1 MQTSNKKRTQDR
13 SPTEGTGSR
22 KKSLPLLAQT
32 RLFPPSL
39 AGGSMRRQRLSDM
52 PEIIRR
58 KALTVVKAPAG
69 YGKSTL
75 LAQWYADLHG
85 QDTVAGWVSLDLAP
99 DDLVSFF
106 HYVIAAVRI
115 SRPEFG
121 GQSLDLLSQ
130 LKRPSASE
138 ASTAFVN
145 GIMQEKSEVIL
156 FLDDAHLATDPDVV
170 AALGHIVA
178 RPPANL
184 HLVAATRHSLP
195 FPLSGLRSRGQLAEI
210 SSDLLRFDH
219 AETTDFLRA
228 AGHETLTAPQIETLV
243 DRTEGWAASIQLAS
257 IALNQHPDF
266 GTLLP
271 LLSGTHRH
279 ISEYLADDVLNNQP
293 PSTVD
298 FLLRTSIL
306 QRFCAELCDAVTGL
320 DNAGEEL
327 HRLESQSLFL
337 SSLDNERRWFRY
349 HHLFARFL
357 YRRLTDRDP
366 AQAATLH
373 QRASDWFAQRGMNED
388 AFNHAIEAGDMVRAA
403 EILDKNCSTLMYSGG
418 TSTLLRW
425 HRQIPSAI
433 LQKYPRPRL
442 DFAFSLILEW
452 QFEEARIIII
462 DIDQCHIED
471 DTIRNILI
479 HRKMM
484 LYHFMDDTLRTDAVI
499 SEIGEQFPDSDPY
512 LRGNIDTCRIYTNR
526 QMFRLSGADK
536 LDLRARQ
543 HYQRSGSIFVL
554 VWHDTVMGPTYFQ
567 RGDSDQAVDS
577 LQAAV
582 KTAEA
587 ISGRSSV
594 LTAMPA
600 LLLAEIHYECNDI
613 DKADAL
619 VRKYGVEAEKQGFV
633 DHLVAFHV
641 TRLRLAVLRGE
652 SVEAARYLRLGQC
665 LAERYDFVR
674 LRHFLDHEEIRL
686 AAAAHDL
693 QRIKSFRTGLT
704 AEDMERLSR
713 PGNRSTTAD
722 EGLALAWCRACS
734 ALGDHP
740 EAVTVLR
747 RWALLLGNRGAV
759 RSEVRMLALL
769 SVVLA
774 RDGREGEALRTLRD
788 ALRKAESPRL
798 VRSFVDEGA
807 PMQAL
812 LRRMFEGTPQGAAT
826 AFGRRLLDLFPTADG
841 QDPPVL
847 AEDPDAPLLPEQ
859 FNARES
865 EVMKLVAAG
874 LSNKEIGNRLGL
886 TEGVVKWYLQRA
898 FEKLGVRRRSLA
910 VLKARKFGII

>member
-1 MQTSNKKRTQDR
+1 MQTSSGKRLQDHPPVD
-13 SPTEGTGSR
+13 SPGSR
-22 KKSLPLLAQT
+22 KRSLPLLART

-52 PEIIRR
+52 PAIIRG

-75 LAQWYADLHG
+75 LAQWYDDLHG
-85 QDTVAGWVSLDLAP
+85 AGAVTGWISLDLAP

-115 SRPEFG
+115 SRPDFG
-121 GQSLDLLSQ
+121 RQIIDLLGQ
-130 LKRPSASE
+130 LKRPTASE
-138 ASTAFVN
+138 AGAAFVN
-145 GIMQEKSEVIL
+145 GIMQETSEVVL
-156 FLDDAHLATDPDVV
+156 FLDDVHLATDPEVI
-170 AALGHIVA
+170 AALACIVA

-195 FPLSGLRSRGQLAEI
+195 FSLSCLRSRGQLAEI

-219 AETTDFLRA
+219 SEATDFLRA
-228 AGHETLTAPQIETLV
+228 AGHGNLTAPEIETLV
-243 DRTEGWAASIQLAS
+243 DKTEGWAASIQLAS
-257 IALNQHPDF
+257 IALSQRPDF
-266 GTLLP
+266 GTLLS
-271 LLSGTHRH
+271 LLSGSHRH

-306 QRFCAELCDAVTGL
+306 PRFCAELCDAVTGL
-320 DNAGEEL
+320 DNAAEEL

-337 SSLDNERRWFRY
+337 SSLDNERLWFRY

-357 YRRLTDRDP
+357 YRRLTEKDP
-366 AQAATLH
+366 AQATTLH
-373 QRASDWFAQRGMNED
+373 QRASDWFARRGMNED
-388 AFNHAIEAGDMVRAA
+388 AFNHAIEAKDMVRAA
-403 EILDKNCSTLMYSGG
+403 EILDHNSSTLMYSGG

-425 HRQIPSAI
+425 YRQIPLSV

-442 DFAFSLILEW
+442 DVAFSLILEW
-452 QFEEARIIII
+452 HFEEAREII
-462 DIDQCHIED
+462 DDVGNFHIEED
-471 DTIRNILI
+471 RIKNILI
-479 HRKMM
+479 HRRMM
-484 LYHFMDDTLRTDAVI
+484 LHHFMDDTLKTDVVI

-526 QMFRLSGADK
+526 QLFRLAGADK

-567 RGDSDQAVDS
+567 RGDTDQAIDS

-582 KTAEA
+582 KTAENIGGA
-587 ISGRSSV
+587 SSV

-600 LLLAEIHYECNDI
+600 LLLAEIHYECNDT
-613 DKADAL
+613 DKAEAL
-619 VRKYGVEAEKQGFV
+619 VGKYGVEAEKQGFV

-641 TRLRLAVLRGE
+641 TRIRLAMLGGRHL
-652 SVEAARYLRLGQC
+652 EAAKYLRLGQS
-665 LAERYDFVR
+665 LAERYDFDR
-674 LRHFLDHEEIRL
+674 LRHFLAHEEIRL
-686 AAAAHDL
+686 AVAANDL
-693 QRIKSFRTGLT
+693 QRIKIFRAGLT
-704 AEDMERLSR
+704 AQDVNRLHK
-713 PGNRSTTAD
+713 PDTRSTTAD
-722 EGLALAWCRACS
+722 EGLALAWCRACG
-734 ALGDHP
+734 ALGDHG
-740 EAVTVLR
+740 EAIAVLR
-747 RWALLLGNRGAV
+747 RWVLWLGSRGAI
-759 RSEVRMLALL
+759 RSEIRMLALM
-769 SVVLA
+769 SVVQA
-774 RDGREGEALRTLRD
+774 RDGREGEALRTLRE
-788 ALRKAESPRL
+788 ALRKAENPRL
-798 VRSFVDEGA
+798 IRSFLDEGA

-812 LRRMFEGTPQGAAT
+812 LCRMFEGTPQAAT
-826 AFGRRLLDLFPTADG
+826 AFGRRLLDLFPITDSR
-841 QDPPVL
+841 DIPVL
-847 AEDPDAPLLPEQ
+847 GEDPDAPLLPEQ

-874 LSNKEIGNRLGL
+874 FSNKEIGNRLGL

>member
-1 MQTSNKKRTQDR
+1 MQTANKKRLHDK
-13 SPTEGTGSR
+13 SATEVAGNR
-22 KKSLPLLAQT
+22 KKNLPLLAQT

-39 AGGSMRRQRLSDM
+39 AGGSMRRQRLSDI
-52 PEIIRR
+52 PDIIRR

-75 LAQWYADLHG
+75 LTQWYADLHG
-85 QDTVAGWVSLDLAP
+85 KGVVAGWVSLDLAA

-106 HYVIAAVRI
+106 LYIIAAIRI

-121 GQSLDLLSQ
+121 GQIHDLLSQ
-130 LKRPSASE
+130 VKRPSASE

-145 GIMQEKSEVIL
+145 GVMQENAEVIL
-156 FLDDAHLATDPDVV
+156 FLDDAHLATDPEVV
-170 AALGHIVA
+170 SALGHIVA

-195 FPLSGLRSRGQLAEI
+195 FPLSALRSRGLLAEI

-219 AETTDFLRA
+219 AEATDFLRA
-228 AGHETLTAPQIETLV
+228 AGHENLTAPEIETLV
-243 DRTEGWAASIQLAS
+243 DKTEGWAASIQLAS
-257 IALNQHPDF
+257 IALNQRPDF

-279 ISEYLADDVLNNQP
+279 ISEYLADDVLDNL
-293 PSTVD
+293 PSSTID
-298 FLLRTSIL
+298 FLLHTSIL
-306 QRFCAELCDAVTGL
+306 QRFCAELCDAVTGS
-320 DNAGEEL
+320 DNAGEQL

-349 HHLFARFL
+349 HHLFSRFL
-357 YRRLTDRDP
+357 HRRLTDRDP
-366 AQAATLH
+366 AQAAILH
-373 QRASDWFAQRGMNED
+373 RRASDWFAQRGMNED
-388 AFNHAIEAGDMVRAA
+388 AFNHAIEAMDMVRAA
-403 EILDKNCSTLMYSGG
+403 EILDQNCSTLMYSGG
-418 TSTLLRW
+418 TSTLYRW
-425 HRQIPSAI
+425 YRQIPETI
-433 LQKYPRPRL
+433 LQNYQRPRL

-452 QFEEARIIII
+452 QFDEARTIINNI
-462 DIDQCHIED
+462 DKSYIED
-471 DTIRNILI
+471 AAIKHILT

-484 LYHFMDDTLRTDAVI
+484 LYHFMDDTLQTDAVI
-499 SEIGEQFPDSDPY
+499 SEIGEQFPDNDPY

-526 QMFRLSGADK
+526 QMFRLAGADK

-567 RGDSDQAVDS
+567 RGDTDQAVAS

-582 KTAEA
+582 KTAED

-600 LLLAEIHYECNDI
+600 LLLAEIHYECNAI

-641 TRLRLAVLRGE
+641 TRLRLALLRGE
-652 SVEAARYLRLGQC
+652 ALEAARYLRLGQS
-665 LAERYDFVR
+665 LAERYDFLR
-674 LRHFLDHEEIRL
+674 LRHFLNHEEIRL
-686 AAAAHDL
+686 AVATNDL
-693 QRIKSFRTGLT
+693 ARIKSFRAGL
-704 AEDMERLSR
+704 AAGDVERLSR

-722 EGLALAWCRACS
+722 EGLALAWCRAGS
-734 ALGDHP
+734 ALGDQA
-740 EAVTVLR
+740 EAITVAR

-759 RSEVRMLALL
+759 RSEVRMLAFL

-788 ALRKAESPRL
+788 ALRKAEGPNL
-798 VRSFVDEGA
+798 VRSFLDEGA

-812 LRRMFEGTPQGAAT
+812 LHRMFEGTPEAAGG
-826 AFGRRLLDLFPTADG
+826 AFGRRLLDLFPAAAS
-841 QDPPVL
+841 QDLPAL

-859 FNARES
+859 FNTRES
-865 EVMKLVAAG
+865 EVMTLVAAG
-874 LSNKEIGNRLGL
+874 LSNREIGNRLGL